1 MVYFQLG
8 SPGLYKVFSAVMV
21 KANFHW
27 NVVNTNLISARPP
40 RVKESR
46 NIIKRKKKAEFELP
60 AFDTV
65 KSLPSIRHERRISPD
80 FVPIFDINELT
91 QENASPTSLLPEV
104 QTTTTVEPLTARPR
118 VSSLPLRLQPRG
130 EGWFWILKKRFDW
143 WKKSIWRK
151 NCRVFLILALANFL
165 TFLCHL
171 VTNVW
176 KLFFWKMVIITKIL
190 LIAGTFCLLFSFRN
204 TRDIFTC

>member
-1 MVYFQLG
+1 M
-8 SPGLYKVFSAVMV
+8 
-21 KANFHW
+21 
-27 NVVNTNLISARPP
+27 NTNLISARPP

-130 EGWFWILKKRFDW
+130 EGWF
-143 WKKSIWRK
+143 
-151 NCRVFLILALANFL
+151 
-165 TFLCHL
+165 
-171 VTNVW
+171 
-176 KLFFWKMVIITKIL
+176 
-190 LIAGTFCLLFSFRN
+190 
-204 TRDIFTC
+204 

>member
-1 MVYFQLG
+1 
-8 SPGLYKVFSAVMV
+8 MV

-104 QTTTTVEPLTARPR
+104 QITTTVEPLTARPR

-130 EGWFWILKKRFDW
+130 EGWFWILKKKKYSIGEKSQFDEKIVDYFEFW
-143 WKKSIWRK
+143 
-151 NCRVFLILALANFL
+151 VLL
-165 TFLCHL
+165 TF
-171 VTNVW
+171 W
-176 KLFFWKMVIITKIL
+176 LFCVI
-190 LIAGTFCLLFSFRN
+190 
-204 TRDIFTC
+204 